1 MKVLPLHCKQ
11 LDLCVARMTMYNGGP
26 ISSWRRKN
34 SVPSLYFRAKYS
46 DTQIINLVHF
56 FLHKI
61 LQKINLV
68 HFFFYIKFA
77 LRLNQYSAKLNSEF
91 PLFHRRQGKFW
102 FNLRGKFAPKSVGLS
117 PRRQ

>member
-1 MKVLPLHCKQ
+1 
-11 LDLCVARMTMYNGGP
+11 MYNGGP

-68 HFFFYIKFA
+68 HFFFLHKIRSQVKPIFSLVKFRIS
-77 LRLNQYSAKLNSEF
+77 LFGDKENS
-91 PLFHRRQGKFW
+91 
-102 FNLRGKFAPKSVGLS
+102 GLT
-117 PRRQ
+117 

>member
-11 LDLCVARMTMYNGGP
+11 LDLCVAHMTIYNGSP

-68 HFFFYIKFA
+68 HFFFYIKFV
-77 LRLNQYSAKLNSEF
+77 LRFNKPIFSLVKFRISLFGDKENS
-91 PLFHRRQGKFW
+91 
-102 FNLRGKFAPKSVGLS
+102 GLT
-117 PRRQ
+117 